1 MSTKQIYHVLG
12 YGDYVDKLRA
22 YVGLSS
28 QPLVEITDL
37 ERQPGKEELR
47 CTHETV
53 ITTCLE
59 PTAGMSDAPFA
70 YDVTQVTKHL
80 ATKETGMQA
89 SLGTFVDLVIRIYS
103 AEEVEVQNGANQ
115 GMPYLRV
122 DGVDMDGEHVG
133 PLRLWDY
140 VEGDL
145 EPGNTCIL
153 RGLKIA
159 SERVYDESLAKWVS
173 NVQGGKTLVCDSR
186 TAIEDVSDIAEIT
199 SYFS

>member
-1 MSTKQIYHVLG
+1 
-12 YGDYVDKLRA
+12 
-22 YVGLSS
+22 
-28 QPLVEITDL
+28 
-37 ERQPGKEELR
+37 
-47 CTHETV
+47 
-53 ITTCLE
+53 
-59 PTAGMSDAPFA
+59 
-70 YDVTQVTKHL
+70 
-80 ATKETGMQA
+80 MQA
-89 SLGTFVDLVIRIYS
+89 SLGTFLDLVIRIYS

-122 DGVDMDGEHVG
+122 DGVDLDGELVG
-133 PLRLWDY
+133 PLRLWGY
-140 VEGDL
+140 VVGDL

-173 NVQGGKTLVCDSR
+173 NVQGGKTLVCDAR